1 VVELKLS
8 APARRRIRWRACYR
22 VIPSRFPPIDLFER
36 VASREDLEAVHEL
49 ESLTNDRLRDEL
61 GEIQVVPRADRL
73 SGPGAGYVMAAFT
86 HPSPAGARFSDS
98 RRGAYYAARSLET
111 AIAETTYH
119 RARFMRATQEP
130 PMELDMRVL
139 EAELDARLHDIRGM
153 RDALPAVY
161 DRDDYL
167 ASQQFAQR
175 LHAAGSDGVA
185 YDSVRHEGGQCVAI
199 FRPRRVRSC
208 RSTLHLTYVWDG
220 STIERVYE
228 KREFPT
234 AETVGRGSA

>member
-1 VVELKLS
+1 MELKLTT
-8 APARRRIRWRACYR
+8 PARRRIRWRACYR
-22 VIPSRFPPIDLFER
+22 IIPSRFPPIDLFER
-36 VASREDLEAVHEL
+36 VATAADLPAVHEL
-49 ESLTNDRLRDEL
+49 ESLTNDRLRDQA
-61 GEIQVVPRADRL
+61 GEIQLVPEMERV

-86 HPSPAGARFSDS
+86 HPAPGGARFSDG
-98 RRGAYYAARSLET
+98 RRGAYYAARTIDT
-111 AIAETTYH
+111 AIAETSYH
-119 RARFMRATQEP
+119 RARFMRATREP

-153 RDALPAVY
+153 REALPAVY
-161 DRDDYL
+161 DRDDYT

-208 RSTLHLTYVWDG
+208 RSTLHLTYVWNG

-228 KREFPT
+228 KREYPT
-234 AETVGRGSA
+234 D